1 MSVDYLQQNWALLA
15 ASVIGVAV
23 LLFALWRAW
32 RDSTRGR
39 LGAALARLAQK
50 RAEARRQQ
58 RRVRDAR
65 VRLERL
71 QGRAEHVQP
80 RRLQEAAETLQD
92 AEALAGIAG
101 DQVLIAENHVR
112 KIIVEEY
119 PPKRHEALRARYL
132 PGDRNGGKPFS
143 F

>member
-1 MSVDYLQQNWALLA
+1 MSVDYLQQNWALVA

-23 LLFALWRAW
+23 LLFALWRVW
-32 RDSTRGR
+32 QDSTRGR
-39 LGAALARLAQK
+39 LGAALARLA
-50 RAEARRQQ
+50 RTRTESRRQQ
-58 RRVRDAR
+58 RKVRGAR
-65 VRLERL
+65 VRLEHL

-80 RRLQEAAETLQD
+80 RRLQEATEALQD
-92 AEALAGIAG
+92 AEALSRIAG

-112 KIIVEEY
+112 KIIVEEF

-132 PGDRNGGKPFS
+132 PGDSNGGKPFS

>member
-1 MSVDYLQQNWALLA
+1 MTVDYLQQNWALLA

-32 RDSTRGR
+32 RDSARGR
-39 LGAALARLAQK
+39 LGAELARLAQK
-50 RAEARRQQ
+50 RAHASRLQ
-58 RRVRDAR
+58 RRVRTAR
-65 VRLERL
+65 TRLEHL

-80 RRLQEAAETLQD
+80 RRLQEAAEALQD
-92 AEALAGIAG
+92 AEALARIAA

-112 KIIVEEY
+112 KIIVEEF

-132 PGDRNGGKPFS
+132 PGDGNSGKPFS